1 MAVIGTFGSFTTARL
16 GIYASQAS
24 LQVTGN
30 NIANINTTGY
40 TRQRADLYSLNST
53 GTSKYANPMGVDIGY
68 GVLVKSTSQL
78 RDPYLDIR
86 YRNENTKLGA
96 TNATLEGLLKI
107 SQTLD
112 EVNKGTTKNGVIED
126 ALMNLKTQ
134 LSTFSVHM
142 GSEEYNGLVREAA
155 KSLTTFFNNAAKD
168 IQADW
173 ELEKDK
179 LVDTIK
185 TVNECL
191 VNIRNLNEQIRKQGL
206 YGDLALELRDHRN
219 LEIDKLSENLGIN
232 VEYSMERIDQY
243 TEVEKLTITLKD
255 VKDAN
260 GNPVKLVD
268 GLYAGQLSFSTEEV
282 NPDYKPGEKQEA
294 MLNPAYVE
302 GAAEGDPG
310 YGKYLDENGKGTND
324 INKANRVLLN
334 PEWSPNAKTDPT
346 KTFLLNPKYDP
357 SILTRD
363 VTIDGNPVKVL
374 ANPDTTAG
382 ALPYLDADGN
392 PTNDPASAARAQL
405 EYVAADGSPYGTSD
419 VNLAKRAPQKYLT
432 GTVDAN
438 GNPETTNDPAQAAEA
453 SRKYMTDP
461 KLVAQGADPT
471 TNDPDMAAKV
481 DPNKFLLQVERLEDK
496 NGRVMDK
503 GKDTESI
510 TISLNDTGLTG
521 AIQSMRELLTE
532 EGEFASKSDA
542 GIIDDAAIESYLK
555 NLKDADGNPV
565 YSDADVT
572 AIMGNAAAKAQAQK
586 SLERAS
592 DKDANIKMGIPYY
605 QKRLDLLAQKFA
617 ETLNEANQ
625 LPASM
630 VYESKMAGTAQ
641 AGTDLFVNGKDGSTD
656 FVDKNGNKIQIKLDD
671 VTTVVQEQSRNAA
684 GELEFNPDGTPKM
697 KDVLDE
703 YGDPVRVP
711 KNTPEAAELL
721 ELLRSDG
728 QLTKEYSY
736 YKGGVLFSNNGNNN
750 DPTNITAAN
759 ITVSNSWA
767 ANTVRVLNSTKA
779 NYPVDPTKP
788 EEDWVDHS
796 SANDNINHILS
807 LIEKKLD
814 YSASEI
820 EPDAVKG
827 SQTFY
832 QGSFLEMY
840 TNLGATLGSQTYT
853 VYNIAYNYEVTTLDI
868 DNNRL
873 SVSGVDLNDEATNM
887 MQFQKSYQAAC
898 RLMTTIDS
906 MLDTLINGTLR

>member
-40 TRQRADLYSLNST
+40 TRQRADLYSLHST

-334 PEWSPNAKTDPT
+334 PEW
-346 KTFLLNPKYDP
+346 
-357 SILTRD
+357 RD
-363 VTIDGNPVKVL
+363 
-374 ANPDTTAG
+374 
-382 ALPYLDADGN
+382 
-392 PTNDPASAARAQL
+392 
-405 EYVAADGSPYGTSD
+405 
-419 VNLAKRAPQKYLT
+419 
-432 GTVDAN
+432 
-438 GNPETTNDPAQAAEA
+438 
-453 SRKYMTDP
+453 RK
-461 KLVAQGADPT
+461 
-471 TNDPDMAAKV
+471 
-481 DPNKFLLQVERLEDK
+481 
-496 NGRVMDK
+496 
-503 GKDTESI
+503 S
-510 TISLNDTGLTG
+510 
-521 AIQSMRELLTE
+521 
-532 EGEFASKSDA
+532 
-542 GIIDDAAIESYLK
+542 
-555 NLKDADGNPV
+555 
-565 YSDADVT
+565 
-572 AIMGNAAAKAQAQK
+572 
-586 SLERAS
+586 
-592 DKDANIKMGIPYY
+592 
-605 QKRLDLLAQKFA
+605 
-617 ETLNEANQ
+617 
-625 LPASM
+625 
-630 VYESKMAGTAQ
+630 
-641 AGTDLFVNGKDGSTD
+641 
-656 FVDKNGNKIQIKLDD
+656 
-671 VTTVVQEQSRNAA
+671 VV
-684 GELEFNPDGTPKM
+684 
-697 KDVLDE
+697 
-703 YGDPVRVP
+703 
-711 KNTPEAAELL
+711 
-721 ELLRSDG
+721 
-728 QLTKEYSY
+728 
-736 YKGGVLFSNNGNNN
+736 
-750 DPTNITAAN
+750 
-759 ITVSNSWA
+759 
-767 ANTVRVLNSTKA
+767 
-779 NYPVDPTKP
+779 
-788 EEDWVDHS
+788 
-796 SANDNINHILS
+796 
-807 LIEKKLD
+807 
-814 YSASEI
+814 
-820 EPDAVKG
+820 
-827 SQTFY
+827 
-832 QGSFLEMY
+832 
-840 TNLGATLGSQTYT
+840 
-853 VYNIAYNYEVTTLDI
+853 
-868 DNNRL
+868 
-873 SVSGVDLNDEATNM
+873 
-887 MQFQKSYQAAC
+887 
-898 RLMTTIDS
+898 
-906 MLDTLINGTLR
+906 